1 MSQIAREHP
10 DKDLQLWFEDE
21 ARVGQKGR
29 ATHVWF
35 EKGVRPTAPADK
47 RFASVYLFGAVRVGT
62 EEAFARGMPFAT
74 AAVMSIF
81 LQEFS
86 TSLAPNAHAVLVLD
100 KAGWHTARRLSVPEN
115 ISFVLM
121 PAYSPELN
129 PMERVWLYLREQS
142 LSHRV
147 WDTVEAIFEA
157 CCRAWND
164 LVAEKGRLAS
174 LTRYPYLEQ
183 VRIS

>member
-1 MSQIAREHP
+1 V
-10 DKDLQLWFEDE
+10 

-47 RFASVYLFGAVRVGT
+47 RFASVYLFGAVRAGT
-62 EEAFARGMPFAT
+62 DEAFALVMPFAT
-74 AAVMSIF
+74 AAVMSVF
-81 LQEFS
+81 LQDFS
-86 TSLAPNAHAVLVLD
+86 KSLAPNAHAVLVLD
-100 KAGWHTARRLSVPEN
+100 KAGWHTTRRRRVPET
-115 ISFVLM
+115 ISLVLL

-147 WDTVEAIFEA
+147 WDTVEAYLRGVLPGVE
-157 CCRAWND
+157 RPRRG
-164 LVAEKGRLAS
+164 GRPPR
-174 LTRYPYLEQ
+174 LTH
-183 VRIS
+183 RISLPRTGQNFVSRV

>member
-1 MSQIAREHP
+1 M
-10 DKDLQLWFEDE
+10 
-21 ARVGQKGR
+21 GQKGR

-62 EEAFARGMPFAT
+62 DEAFALVMPCAT
-74 AAVMSIF
+74 AAVMSVF

-86 TSLAPNAHAVLVLD
+86 KTLAPNAHAVLVLD
-100 KAGWHTARRLSVPEN
+100 KAGWHTARRLRVPKN
-115 ISFVLM
+115 ISFVLL

-147 WDTVEAIFEA
+147 WDTVEAIVEA

-164 LVAEKGRLAS
+164 LVAEKRRLAS
-174 LTRYPYLEQ
+174 LTGYPYLKK
-183 VRIS
+183 VRIP

>member
-1 MSQIAREHP
+1 LTTEASC
-10 DKDLQLWFEDE
+10 KDE

-47 RFASVYLFGAVRVGT
+47 RFASVSLFGAVRAGPD
-62 EEAFARGMPFAT
+62 EAFARVMPFAT
-74 AAVMSIF
+74 AAVMSVF

-86 TSLAPNAHAVLVLD
+86 KSLAPNAPVVLVLD
-100 KAGWHTARRLSVPEN
+100 RAGWHRARRLCVPEN
-115 ISFVLM
+115 ISLVLL

-129 PMERVWLYLREQS
+129 PVERVWLYLREQS

-147 WDTVEAIFEA
+147 WDTAEAIFEA
-157 CCRAWND
+157 CCTAWND
-164 LVAEKGRLAS
+164 LVREKGRLAS
-174 LTRYPYLEQ
+174 LTGYPYLKQ